1 VQRQRRDSAGEIR
14 RRVLVIDDYE
24 EARRIYAE
32 HFARADCLVETASDG
47 NEGIAIALR
56 MRPHVIVL
64 DLTMPGL
71 DGWETAR
78 VLRAYPTTATVP
90 IVVVTAVED
99 EALLART
106 MALGCNAV
114 LRKPCSPEELEE
126 VIGDVLREAPD
137 SDTPHP

>member
-24 EARRIYAE
+24 EARGIYAE
-32 HFARADCLVETASDG
+32 HFTRADCLVETASDG

-90 IVVVTAVED
+90 IVAVTAVDD
-99 EALLART
+99 EELLARAT
-106 MALGCNAV
+106 SLGCIH
-114 LRKPCSPEELEE
+114 S
-126 VIGDVLREAPD
+126 
-137 SDTPHP
+137 

>member
-1 VQRQRRDSAGEIR
+1 MQRPRRDSAGEIR
-14 RRVLVIDDYE
+14 RRVLVIDGYE

-32 HFARADCLVETASDG
+32 HFTRADCLVETASDG
-47 NEGIAIALR
+47 NEGIAVALR

-90 IVVVTAVED
+90 IVAVTAVDD
-99 EALLART
+99 E
-106 MALGCNAV
+106 GCCPSHVPRVQRGREEAV
-114 LRKPCSPEELEE
+114 LSGAARR
-126 VIGDVLREAPD
+126 VIGDVLREADPD
-137 SDTPHP
+137 TA